1 MKRKKPINQQP
12 MPAGEATPAR
22 RPPTLAE
29 DIIYLLAKIG
39 IIVLAIFALFTF
51 VFGLIPVTDA
61 DMEPAFQPG
70 DLAMVY
76 RIDKRY
82 NQSDVIAVHV
92 NGENQIRRVIAT
104 AGDTI
109 DMSPDGLMINGSLQQ
124 EPSSDV
130 RTLPYEEGITFPIT
144 LAEDEVFVLGD
155 ARDGAEDSRV
165 YGAVKKA
172 DTLGKVM
179 TLVRRRDF

>member
-1 MKRKKPINQQP
+1 MRKQKKARAQAAPAPKPP
-12 MPAGEATPAR
+12 R

-39 IIVLAIFALFTF
+39 IIVLALFALFTF

-61 DMEPAFQPG
+61 DMEPAVQPG
-70 DLAMVY
+70 DLAMIY
-76 RIDKRY
+76 RLDKRY
-82 NQSDVIAVHV
+82 AQSDVIAVHV
-92 NGENQIRRVIAT
+92 DGETEIRRVIAT
-104 AGDTI
+104 AGDI
-109 DMSPDGLMINGSLQQ
+109 VDVSPDGLMINGSLQQ
-124 EPSSDV
+124 EPSSDT
-130 RTLPYEEGITFPIT
+130 RTLPYEEGIDFPVT

-155 ARDGAEDSRV
+155 ARDGAKDSRV
-165 YGAVKKA
+165 YGPVKKA